1 MVLSPIY
8 VSHKLKKKQ
17 LENVLSSRLI
27 KLNLIFL
34 TFIIK
39 EWEHQRKIK
48 KENYSIYL
56 MKKYL
61 RKNFNFIKLHIFKI
75 YFGRIKEQWRK
86 IKRLVKLF

>member
-39 EWEHQRKIK
+39 E
-48 KENYSIYL
+48 
-56 MKKYL
+56 
-61 RKNFNFIKLHIFKI
+61 
-75 YFGRIKEQWRK
+75 
-86 IKRLVKLF
+86 

>member
-17 LENVLSSRLI
+17 LESVLISKLI

-39 EWEHQRKIK
+39 E
-48 KENYSIYL
+48 
-56 MKKYL
+56 
-61 RKNFNFIKLHIFKI
+61 
-75 YFGRIKEQWRK
+75 
-86 IKRLVKLF
+86 